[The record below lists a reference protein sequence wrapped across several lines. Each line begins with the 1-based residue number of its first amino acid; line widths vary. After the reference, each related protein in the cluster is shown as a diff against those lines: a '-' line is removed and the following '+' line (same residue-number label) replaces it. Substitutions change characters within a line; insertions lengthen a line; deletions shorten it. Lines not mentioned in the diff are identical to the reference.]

1 MNTIGGGW
9 NHSQLFIYLDF
20 ILLDDLS
27 LEALQ
32 LRYMFQPYVKR
43 EFVCVTEGIVANIA
57 GISIVPSRIA
67 A

>member
-1 MNTIGGGW
+1 MNIIGADETIH
-9 NHSQLFIYLDF
+9 NCFICLDF

-43 EFVCVTEGIVANIA
+43 EFVRVTEGIGANIA
-57 GISIVPSRIA
+57 GISIIPSRIA